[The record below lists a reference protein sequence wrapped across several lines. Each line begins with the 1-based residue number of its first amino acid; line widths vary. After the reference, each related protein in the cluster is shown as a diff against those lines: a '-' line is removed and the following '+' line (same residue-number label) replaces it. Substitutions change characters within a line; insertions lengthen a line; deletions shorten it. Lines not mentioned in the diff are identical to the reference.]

1 MLWKSGLLFIGFLKV
16 YRVYKFSADHKCKNT
31 FYNSP
36 IQKKNG
42 GGRGKEILDNS
53 SFSFT
58 NKK

>member
-1 MLWKSGLLFIGFLKV
+1 MW
-16 YRVYKFSADHKCKNT
+16 VYKFSSDHKCKNA
-31 FYNSP
+31 FYSSP
-36 IQKKNG
+36 IQKKKNG